1 MKKILLACMFIVVIA
16 TQVEAQENAEF
27 KANTIEFL
35 KLTGAGSAFEGA
47 IIQIGYNVSEQN
59 KAAYTQE
66 ATATLDGLYDKMAA
80 LYMEEFTPLEIN
92 ELVAFYNTN
101 LGKKLADKQMGL
113 MQKAMEFGQAWGM
126 EVSQI
131 AQKYN

>member
-1 MKKILLACMFIVVIA
+1 MKKILLVCMFIVVIA

-47 IIQIGYNVSEQN
+47 IIQIGYNVSEEN

-101 LGKKLADKQMGL
+101 LGKKLADKQMG
-113 MQKAMEFGQAWGM
+113 
-126 EVSQI
+126 
-131 AQKYN
+131 